1 MEWDVRFR
9 VGECKAG
16 NLGVGTV
23 LVRERRE
30 GKGWILIGKGR
41 GDGEVRVGC
50 LVGVREPS
58 WEVEV
63 QGEVWRIGVE
73 WRVLDG

>member
-9 VGECKAG
+9 VGECKVG
-16 NLGVGTV
+16 NLGVGMV
-23 LVRERRE
+23 LVRDRRE

-41 GDGEVRVGC
+41 GDGEVRMGC